1 MKKKDIDKD
10 LFKRVKSDQPSK
22 AYEISGKSSRQLD
35 RSETAEFVSSQ
46 QRIVNTLGEESEL
59 AENWERFSNTTKA
72 GEEEPEKRQRRMKVR
87 NDVKKNSTG
96 SARLAANRAAHPD
109 AVDLGNKD
117 ANDNAISAKQGQASL
132 QGKGPADASHD
143 VLRGDERQAPMAAG
157 EAQLAGRKEAAPQ
170 FAQLEGAEAAERQ
183 AGMAGLEGREESGPG
198 QAWLEGSEAE
208 AQAGYAQLQGDD
220 SADAKAGYASLEG
233 QDDSSPDATAMA
245 NDEYQNLQAGNAQ
258 LQADESVNAQAG
270 YASLE
275 GKQAVGAGHASL
287 QGEEAV
293 EAQAGEASLQGA
305 AERQASQDQLQGM
318 SQEEWDRLHQAG
330 QASLEG
336 GKAVEAGNAALQGDA
351 QTQAGNSSLQGDGP
365 KTRQQILMEAKE
377 KMRRHKADAS
387 LQGRND
393 VEQNVALQGQ
403 DGQAAKMGQASLE
416 GRADKGPD
424 QAQLQA
430 EASVERLQGQAILEG
445 KLDTQDQ
452 VKLKGKLA
460 KTISK
465 VQLAGKNPVMPATK
479 KPPAEPVTEV
489 NAAPEKPT
497 SRLASRLAQKM
508 SKIREQSADITK
520 ESEDLQHRNA
530 DD

>member
-10 LFKRVKSDQPSK
+10 LFKRVTSTQSSK

-59 AENWERFSNTTKA
+59 AENWERFSHIPKA
-72 GEEEPEKRQRRMKVR
+72 GKEPERRQRRMKVR
-87 NDVKKNSTG
+87 NDVNKNSA
-96 SARLAANRAAHPD
+96 SRARLAGNKAAHPD
-109 AVDLGNKD
+109 AVDLGNHD
-117 ANDNAISAKQGQASL
+117 ANENTISAKQGQASL
-132 QGKGPADASHD
+132 KGKGPKGATLD
-143 VLRGDERQAPMAAG
+143 VLKGDERAVLTAAG
-157 EAQLAGRKEAAPQ
+157 EAQLAGRKEAAAQ
-170 FAQLEGAEAAERQ
+170 FAQFEGEETAERQ

-208 AQAGYAQLQGDD
+208 AQVGYAQLQGDD

-233 QDDSSPDATAMA
+233 QDDSSPDAIAMA
-245 NDEYQNLQAGNAQ
+245 NDDYQNSQAGNAQ
-258 LQADESVNAQAG
+258 LQADESADPQAG
-270 YASLE
+270 YASLD
-275 GKQAVGAGHASL
+275 GKQPVGAGHSSL
-287 QGEEAV
+287 QAEEAL
-293 EAQAGEASLQGA
+293 EAQTGEASLQGA

-336 GKAVEAGNAALQGDA
+336 SKVVEAGNAALQGRA
-351 QTQAGNSSLQGDGP
+351 QTQTGNINLQGDGP

-403 DGQAAKMGQASLE
+403 DGQAAQMGQASLE
-416 GRADKGPD
+416 GRADKAPG

-452 VKLKGKLA
+452 MKLKGKLA
-460 KTISK
+460 KTISN
-465 VQLAGKNPVMPATK
+465 VQLAGKNPVTLATK
-479 KPPAEPVTEV
+479 KPPAEPVTEA
-489 NAAPEKPT
+489 NTAPEKPT

-508 SKIREQSADITK
+508 SKIREQSADIAK